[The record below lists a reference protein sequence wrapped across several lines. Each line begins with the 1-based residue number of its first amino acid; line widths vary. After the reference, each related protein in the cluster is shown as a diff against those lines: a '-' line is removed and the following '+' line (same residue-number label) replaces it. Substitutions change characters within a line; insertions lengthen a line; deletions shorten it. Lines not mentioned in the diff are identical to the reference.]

1 MSYVD
6 KSYYIDVFKG
16 NMIDENDIDKSLRKA
31 SRHIDTLTFN
41 RVNGLGFE
49 NLTDFQKDIIKEVT
63 CELAEFEYENA
74 ELIENVLSSYS
85 INGVSMNF
93 GSSWNVQLIK
103 GVAIPTELHETLKQT
118 GLCSLSF
125 RRF

>member
-49 NLTDFQKDIIKEVT
+49 NLTDFQKDIITLNDKTELKVSRSKKKEVKQA
-63 CELAEFEYENA
+63 LLDY
-74 ELIENVLSSYS
+74 Y
-85 INGVSMNF
+85 
-93 GSSWNVQLIK
+93 K
-103 GVAIPTELHETLKQT
+103 G
-118 GLCSLSF
+118 GL
-125 RRF
+125 R

>member
-63 CELAEFEYENA
+63 CELAEFE
-74 ELIENVLSSYS
+74 
-85 INGVSMNF
+85 
-93 GSSWNVQLIK
+93 
-103 GVAIPTELHETLKQT
+103 
-118 GLCSLSF
+118 
-125 RRF
+125 

>member
-85 INGVSMNF
+85 INGVVGMYN
-93 GSSWNVQLIK
+93 
-103 GVAIPTELHETLKQT
+103 
-118 GLCSLSF
+118 
-125 RRF
+125 

>member
-41 RVNGLGFE
+41 
-49 NLTDFQKDIIKEVT
+49 KDMYIIKTNKNGDTLWTRVVNIEG
-63 CELAEFEYENA
+63 AEQMA
-74 ELIENVLSSYS
+74 GIV
-85 INGVSMNF
+85 
-93 GSSWNVQLIK
+93 
-103 GVAIPTELHETLKQT
+103 ETPEKEFMAAFQS
-118 GLCSLSF
+118 GAS
-125 RRF
+125 